1 MRPLLSMEVIGPPES
16 PWQEKEE
23 YMYNIEKHKVMT
35 CIWMW
40 KKQKI
45 FHFTWQASMPP
56 LNTPAQIMRG
66 VIPSSISLLHTVL
79 LIMRTS
85 AFCNT
90 DATSSRAG
98 RRHFISLL
106 TILGSYYIIICTQ
119 LHSVSVVSTFPHY
132 LVWTNRA
139 TLPVL
144 ESFTRFVLEFRHTW
158 LNLCFSV

>member
-1 MRPLLSMEVIGPPES
+1 
-16 PWQEKEE
+16 
-23 YMYNIEKHKVMT
+23 
-35 CIWMW
+35 
-40 KKQKI
+40 
-45 FHFTWQASMPP
+45 MPP

-119 LHSVSVVSTFPHY
+119 LHLVSVLSTFSHY
-132 LVWTNRA
+132 LV
-139 TLPVL
+139 LD
-144 ESFTRFVLEFRHTW
+144 SFTSFVLEFRHT
-158 LNLCFSV
+158 